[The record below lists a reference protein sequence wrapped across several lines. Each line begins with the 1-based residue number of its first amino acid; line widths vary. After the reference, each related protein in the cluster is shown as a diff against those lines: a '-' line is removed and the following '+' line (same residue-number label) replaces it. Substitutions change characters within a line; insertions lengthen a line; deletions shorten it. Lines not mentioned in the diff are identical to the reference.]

1 MYIHKCVYIYI
12 YRHFYVCNTRLF
24 VFVCKW
30 RERERGR
37 ERERDIYIYILAQGS
52 RHEWFKAEPKKEE
65 GMKPERGES
74 KPTAAVL

>member
-1 MYIHKCVYIYI
+1 MARK
-12 YRHFYVCNTRLF
+12 
-24 VFVCKW
+24 
-30 RERERGR
+30 RERER
-37 ERERDIYIYILAQGS
+37 ERELYILAQGS

>member
-1 MYIHKCVYIYI
+1 MARK
-12 YRHFYVCNTRLF
+12 
-24 VFVCKW
+24 
-30 RERERGR
+30 RERER
-37 ERERDIYIYILAQGS
+37 ERERYIYTYIYILAQGS

>member
-1 MYIHKCVYIYI
+1 MARK
-12 YRHFYVCNTRLF
+12 
-24 VFVCKW
+24 
-30 RERERGR
+30 RERERER
-37 ERERDIYIYILAQGS
+37 EREIYIYIYILAQGS